1 MTACEDRGICRSA
14 LQSRGRP
21 ETKGQRVSL
30 WPYLRCF
37 FSFSLAG
44 AGVGRGNEFGW
55 VDVCTYMF
63 QQICTCA
70 PLFLPYLV
78 LCVVVLGRGRGGARS
93 GEMVSVLTC
102 FVLLLVPCAVAAG
115 ILWLAVLVLLLAE
128 HVVEEL
134 ELRGGWEDQQEEYG
148 QQVLCDEVHDV
159 LFSFFLSY
167 SFYVDVQGL

>member
-1 MTACEDRGICRSA
+1 MFFLFLARRCGGGE
-14 LQSRGRP
+14 
-21 ETKGQRVSL
+21 GQRVWL
-30 WPYLRCF
+30 GRCVYVYVPTNMYMCS
-37 FSFSLAG
+37 SFSSLLG
-44 AGVGRGNEFGW
+44 PLRRRPGPRERGSA
-55 VDVCTYMF
+55 
-63 QQICTCA
+63 I
-70 PLFLPYLV
+70 
-78 LCVVVLGRGRGGARS
+78 
-93 GEMVSVLTC
+93 GEKVSVLTC

-167 SFYVDVQGL
+167 SFYVYVQGLWDTVGVEGPFFFGGAALG